1 MNAAVVAPNT
11 PAAGAAPTARG
22 VRSRRALSMFLPP
35 LIFGVVVVVL
45 WELWVVAADVQPY
58 VIPKPSKIWT
68 ALVDDFTLVRK
79 ASLVT
84 AGNAFVGLVL
94 GAVLGFLVAVATN
107 RFKIVDEV
115 VNPLAVTVAAIPAVV
130 IVGVLNNMYA
140 LDSQIPRRIM
150 VTIAVFFVVFVQV
163 SKGLRQND
171 ATQMELMRSYAASP
185 RQVLLKVRL
194 PNTLPFFFTGV
205 RTAAPLALII
215 ALVSEYFG
223 GTQDGLGSKITSALN
238 GSNKALGFAYVV
250 GGAIAGL
257 VLFVGAGVLEYVCVP
272 WRRRRQSK

>member
-1 MNAAVVAPNT
+1 MV
-11 PAAGAAPTARG
+11 
-22 VRSRRALSMFLPP
+22 LPP
-35 LIFGVVVVVL
+35 VIFGVVVVAL

-58 VIPKPSKIWT
+58 VIPKPSKIWS
-68 ALVDDFTLVRK
+68 ALVNDFSLVRA
-79 ASLVT
+79 ASMVT

-94 GAVLGFLVAVATN
+94 GAILGFLIAVATN

-130 IVGVLNNMYA
+130 VVGVLNNMYA

-163 SKGLRQND
+163 AKGLRQND

-250 GGAIAGL
+250 GGAVAGL
-257 VLFVGAGVLEYVCVP
+257 VLFVGAGILEYVCVP
-272 WRRRRQSK
+272 WRRRRESK